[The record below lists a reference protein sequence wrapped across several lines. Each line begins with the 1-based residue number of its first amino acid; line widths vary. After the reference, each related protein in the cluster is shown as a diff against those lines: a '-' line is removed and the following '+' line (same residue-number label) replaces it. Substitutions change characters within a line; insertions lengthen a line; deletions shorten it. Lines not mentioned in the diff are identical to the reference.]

1 MMRTEKFLLRIIGI
15 IGLILFIVPIFYEF
29 RNIGTVTGIVLSLL
43 LILYSFYMEEWNQ
56 WFKNGREGKNIL
68 SLYIQFLMI
77 CILIMVIYISALIF
91 KGGRP
96 QTNDSRTVIVLGC
109 EVNKDGTPSILLES
123 RLITA
128 KNYLV
133 EHPSEV
139 VVVSGSNM
147 RDHESEAES
156 SYHWLVA
163 NGIDASRI
171 YKDTKATSTKEN
183 IENSYQIIQDNNLN
197 PNVALSTNSF
207 HMNRAL
213 KNANQLHI
221 NATALEAP
229 TPWWLWPTYYLR
241 EIYAILYDAFFR

>member
-1 MMRTEKFLLRIIGI
+1 
-15 IGLILFIVPIFYEF
+15 
-29 RNIGTVTGIVLSLL
+29 
-43 LILYSFYMEEWNQ
+43 
-56 WFKNGREGKNIL
+56 
-68 SLYIQFLMI
+68 MI

-91 KGGRP
+91 KGGIP

-156 SYHWLVA
+156 SYHWLVE

-197 PNVALSTNSF
+197 PNVALTTNSF

-229 TPWWLWPTYYLR
+229 IPWWLWPTYYLR